1 MKCIYKDKEGNRLF
15 STKETYSAKNAK
27 GELMSRHGLY
37 SMLKEKGISTK
48 GMKETYKGT
57 KRKKRGRKK

>member
-1 MKCIYKDKEGNRLF
+1 MKCIYKDEAGNRLF
-15 STKETYSAKNAK
+15 STKETYYARNAK
-27 GELMSRHGLY
+27 GELMSGHGLY

-57 KRKKRGRKK
+57 KRKKGGKK